1 MTARQPN
8 SSKPARSKKKPMIPC
23 SKEADI
29 AEIKTKMTDLEKIV
43 KGNGIRVWFSYN
55 YTGRNNCWN

>member
-29 AEIKTKMTDLEKIV
+29 A
-43 KGNGIRVWFSYN
+43 
-55 YTGRNNCWN
+55 